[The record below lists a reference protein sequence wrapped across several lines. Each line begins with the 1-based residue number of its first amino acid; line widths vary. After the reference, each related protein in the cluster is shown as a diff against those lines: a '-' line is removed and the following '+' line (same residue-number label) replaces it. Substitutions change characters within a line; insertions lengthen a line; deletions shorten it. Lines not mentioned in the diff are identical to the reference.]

1 MLMGGGADGAFA
13 NPVRSGRKQPQRMS
27 FGSLPSPT
35 LKLRKLEMPSDTTE
49 YKVLARKYR
58 PRTFEELIGQDV
70 MVRTLKNAIESGRL
84 AHAFILTGVRGVG
97 KTTTARLLA
106 STLNCLEVKK
116 GQEIAS
122 SPCGKCE
129 NCREISESRHPDVLE
144 MDAASRTSVDDVREI
159 IENVRYAPQSA
170 RFKAYIIDEVH
181 MLSKNAFNALLKT
194 LEEPPPHVK
203 FIFATTEI
211 RKLPVTVLSRCQRFD
226 LRRVRTELLVEHLKK
241 IIKLEKCEVDDEA
254 VLMLA
259 RAAEGSVRD
268 GLSLLDQAIAHS
280 GGAASAESVRSMLG
294 LADRLQILTLF
305 REMMRGA
312 VKEALDLMEAQY
324 TLGADPAVI
333 IKDLLE
339 TSHWVTRIKSTGE
352 AGLDALI
359 SEEEKKE
366 GEALAEKL
374 SMADLT
380 RAWQILLK
388 GLSEVQTS
396 PAPMRA
402 AEMVVIRFCHAATL
416 PDPAKLVQTLTR
428 EQEAEEPEKPGN
440 GGEDKPAAVSRP
452 APASGNGN
460 ETPAKRPEAKTQGA
474 NVLALA
480 QDTWGEDLYPVPM
493 PQTFKSVIDLFETR
507 HEGVI
512 GKYLFDDVALV
523 SFTPGK
529 ITFKPVAKIPVTL
542 PSRMA
547 ALLEEWTGKT
557 WTISI
562 SNEDGEPPLKIQEEE
577 ANKARDERA
586 RDHPLVKKSLEI
598 FPGAKIVSVTPLGE
612 GDET

>member
-1 MLMGGGADGAFA
+1 
-13 NPVRSGRKQPQRMS
+13 MS
-27 FGSLPSPT
+27 
-35 LKLRKLEMPSDTTE
+35 SDAAE

-58 PRTFEELIGQDV
+58 PKTFEQLIGQDV

-84 AHAFILTGVRGVG
+84 AHAFVLTGVRGVG

-106 STLNCLEVKK
+106 MTLNCLEVKE
-116 GQEIAS
+116 GQEIAT

-129 NCREISESRHPDVLE
+129 NCLEISESRHPDILE

-170 RFKAYIIDEVH
+170 RFKVYIIDEVH

-305 REMMRGA
+305 RHMMEGK
-312 VKEALDLMEAQY
+312 VGDALDLMEQQY
-324 TLGADPAVI
+324 NLGADPAVI
-333 IKDLLE
+333 IKDLVE
-339 TSHWVTRIKSTGE
+339 TTHWITRIKTTGE
-352 AGLDALI
+352 AGLDSMI
-359 SEEEKKE
+359 SEEEKKD
-366 GEALAEKL
+366 GEAMAEKL
-374 SMADLT
+374 SVAALT
-380 RAWQILLK
+380 RAWQILLN

-396 PAPMRA
+396 PSPIRA
-402 AEMVVIRFCHAATL
+402 AEMVLIRFCYAAEL
-416 PDPAKLVQTLTR
+416 PDPAKLVKKLTA
-428 EQEAEEPEKPGN
+428 EKEAEPTPPSPVEPPEAETKVEAISQATGN
-440 GGEDKPAAVSRP
+440 GEQTS
-452 APASGNGN
+452 SG
-460 ETPAKRPEAKTQGA
+460 APEASA
-474 NVLALA
+474 DVLALA
-480 QDTWGEDLYPVPM
+480 RDTTGEENAHPTPM
-493 PQTFKSVIDLFETR
+493 PQSFKAVIDLFESH

-512 GKYLFDDVALV
+512 GKYLFDDVSLV
-523 SFTPGK
+523 SFKPGA
-529 ITFKPVAKIPVTL
+529 IDFNPVNKIPATL
-542 PSRMA
+542 PSRMKT
-547 ALLEEWTGKT
+547 LLEEWTRQT
-557 WTISI
+557 WTITISSI
-562 SNEDGEPPLKIQEEE
+562 DGATPLKAQEDEKNRDAE
-577 ANKARDERA
+577 FAARN
-586 RDHPLVKKSLEI
+586 HPLVKKALEV
-598 FPGAKIVSVTPLGE
+598 FPGAEIIKINPLNE
-612 GDET
+612 ED

>member
-1 MLMGGGADGAFA
+1 
-13 NPVRSGRKQPQRMS
+13 MS
-27 FGSLPSPT
+27 
-35 LKLRKLEMPSDTTE
+35 SDAAE

-58 PRTFEELIGQDV
+58 PKTFEQLIGQDV

-106 STLNCLEVKK
+106 MTLNCLEVKD
-116 GQEIAS
+116 GQEIAP

-129 NCREISESRHPDVLE
+129 NCLEISESRHPDILE

-170 RFKAYIIDEVH
+170 RFKVYIIDEVH

-305 REMMRGA
+305 RLMMEGK
-312 VKEALDLMEAQY
+312 VKAGLELMEQQY
-324 TLGADPAVI
+324 NLGADPMVI
-333 IKDLLE
+333 IKDLVE
-339 TSHWVTRIKSTGE
+339 TTHWVTRIKTTGE
-352 AGLDALI
+352 AGLDTLI
-359 SEEEKKE
+359 SDSERKD
-366 GEALAEKL
+366 GVALAEKL
-374 SMADLT
+374 SVADLT

-388 GLSEVQTS
+388 GLSEVQNS
-396 PAPMRA
+396 PSPIRA
-402 AEMVVIRFCHAATL
+402 AEMVLIRFCHAAEL
-416 PDPAKLVQTLTR
+416 PDPAKLVKKLTA
-428 EQEAEEPEKPGN
+428 EKEAGPEIPTPEPTTSPATAEAIS
-440 GGEDKPAAVSRP
+440 KPA
-452 APASGNGN
+452 GNREKAATG
-460 ETPAKRPEAKTQGA
+460 TPEPSAHQGA
-474 NVLALA
+474 EVLALA
-480 QDTWGEDLYPVPM
+480 RDTSGNPDAHPTPM
-493 PQTFKSVIDLFETR
+493 PQSFADVIGIFEGR

-512 GKYLFDDVALV
+512 GKYLFDDVSLV
-523 SFTPGK
+523 SFKPGA
-529 ITFKPVAKIPVTL
+529 IDFKPVNKIPATL
-542 PSRMA
+542 PSRMKT
-547 ALLEEWTGKT
+547 LLEEWTGQT
-557 WTISI
+557 WTITISSI
-562 SNEDGEPPLKIQEEE
+562 EGATPLKAQEDEK
-577 ANKARDERA
+577 NKAAEIAA
-586 RDHPLVKKSLEI
+586 REHPLVKKTLGV
-598 FPGAKIVSVTPLGE
+598 FPGAEIIKINRLNE
-612 GDET
+612 ED